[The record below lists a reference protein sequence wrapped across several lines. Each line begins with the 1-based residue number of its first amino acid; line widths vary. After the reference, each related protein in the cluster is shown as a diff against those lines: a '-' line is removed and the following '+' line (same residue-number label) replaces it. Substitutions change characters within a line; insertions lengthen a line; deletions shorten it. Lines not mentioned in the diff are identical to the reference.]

1 MVDTKQVKRLF
12 ETYFADI
19 WTTEH
24 LNDYEYLIQPD
35 GTIQVPNNH
44 LYMSKSAPN
53 GMLPV
58 KFGIV
63 GGSFILDK
71 RRLTTLAG
79 APTEVWGD
87 FNCSKNL
94 LTSLAHA
101 PTKVHNDLD
110 CSYNNI
116 TSLEHC
122 PTVGILDCSH
132 NLLTDLT
139 HAPPCDQLYAHNN
152 PMESF
157 KHTPDHIG
165 TVVISYGATLPLLGL
180 LSVQKIDLVPTTDFP
195 NRSVIQPIEQI
206 LNKYTRQGRAGQI
219 MCAAELVRA
228 GYKDH
233 ARW

>member
-1 MVDTKQVKRLF
+1 MVNTSHIKQLF
-12 ETYFADI
+12 KIYFSDI

-35 GTIQVPNNH
+35 GTIQVPNNN
-44 LYMSKSAPN
+44 LYMRKPTSN

-71 RRLTTLAG
+71 SRLTTLQG

-94 LTSLAHA
+94 LPSLVHA
-101 PTKVHNDLD
+101 PAKVHGHMD

-180 LSVQKIDLVPTTDFP
+180 LSVPKIELETTNDFP
-195 NRSVIQPIEQI
+195 NRLAILPIERI
-206 LNKYTRQGRAGQI
+206 LNKYTRQGRAGQLK
-219 MCAAELVRA
+219 CAAELVRA
-228 GYKDH
+228 GYKDN